1 MTSIGD
7 NIRKYRRKKNLTQKQ
22 LGELLELFNTYL
34 SDIENNRTNPSIK
47 TLKKLAKAMEISY
60 ILLLEDTE

>member
-1 MTSIGD
+1 LGSIGD

-22 LGELLELFNTYL
+22 LGELLGLSNTYL

-47 TLKKLAKAMEISY
+47 TLKKVAKALEISY
-60 ILLLEDTE
+60 IELLEDTE

>member
-1 MTSIGD
+1 LTSIGD

>member
-1 MTSIGD
+1 MGSIGD

-22 LGELLELFNTYL
+22 LGELLELSNTYL

-47 TLKKLAKAMEISY
+47 TLKKVAKALEISY
-60 ILLLEDTE
+60 IELLEDTE